1 MCGMSEKELLSLPK
15 GQGNSWVITR
25 NSLLTPTR
33 DSAKLMAYKR
43 LTSILHTPIQ
53 EANYGCA

>member
-15 GQGNSWVITR
+15 GQEDSWAITR

-33 DSAKLMAYKR
+33 DSAKLMAYRR

-53 EANYGCA
+53 EATHGCV